1 MNKIISSTIY
11 VIFTAILLLS
21 SCDSEGKAFRIQ
33 GEVISAEYKT
43 LYLEHRGLGGVELLD
58 SVNLPKNGKFS
69 FKEKAPQN
77 PEFYQLRIEEQKLIF
92 AVDSNETLVVKA
104 DASDL
109 YGSSTIE
116 SSLLNDQIKD
126 IIGKQLD
133 IKKNIL
139 SLTDQHTTKVI
150 DDVTYLDRLD
160 SILSNYKA
168 YASKLILGNPSSAAA
183 YYAVFQKI
191 DDYLIFDPYNKKDYA
206 MFGAVATSWNRYYP
220 ETQRTKH
227 LYDFTMNALKVR
239 KQQERQSELI
249 ENIIITEST
258 LPDISLNDVKGNK
271 VSLSSFNGSFVILD
285 FTAYK
290 TDFSLQH
297 NELLNKIY
305 RTYNSK
311 GLEIYQISFD
321 SDAHYW
327 KNAASELPWKTV
339 YDPQSVNSS
348 LLRTYNVRELPTTY
362 ILNREGDLIKRIE
375 RIESL
380 ERDISQL
387 F

>member
-33 GEVISAEYKT
+33 GEVTSAEEKT

-69 FKEKAPQN
+69 FKEKVPQN
-77 PEFYQLRIEEQKLIF
+77 PEFYQLRIEDQKIVF

-362 ILNREGDLIKRIE
+362 ILNREGDLIKRTE

>member
-11 VIFTAILLLS
+11 VIFATMLLLS

-69 FKEKAPQN
+69 FKEKVPQN

-239 KQQERQSELI
+239 KQQERQSELM
-249 ENIIITEST
+249 ENITITEST

-290 TDFSLQH
+290 ADFSLQH
-297 NELLNKIY
+297 NELLNQIY
-305 RTYNSK
+305 RKYNSK

-380 ERDISQL
+380 ETDISQL

>member
-139 SLTDQHTTKVI
+139 SLTDQHAAKVI
-150 DDVTYLDRLD
+150 DDITYLDRLD
-160 SILSNYKA
+160 SILYNYKA
-168 YASKLILGNPSSAAA
+168 YANKLILGNPSSAAA

-191 DDYLIFDPYNKKDYA
+191 DDYLIFDPYDKKDYA

-239 KQQERQSELI
+239 KQQERQSELM
-249 ENIIITEST
+249 ENITITEST

-290 TDFSLQH
+290 ADFSLQH
-297 NELLNKIY
+297 NELLNQIY
-305 RTYNSK
+305 RKYNSK

>member
-11 VIFTAILLLS
+11 VIFATMLLLS
-21 SCDSEGKAFRIQ
+21 SCDSKGKIFRIQ

>member
-1 MNKIISSTIY
+1 M
-11 VIFTAILLLS
+11 LLLS

-191 DDYLIFDPYNKKDYA
+191 DDYLIFDPYDKKDYA

>member
-11 VIFTAILLLS
+11 VIFATMLLLS

>member
-11 VIFTAILLLS
+11 VIFATMLLLS

-77 PEFYQLRIEEQKLIF
+77 PEFYQLRIEDQKIVF